1 MSKKTSRKEAD
12 RAYYIENRTE
22 ILKKQA
28 AYRLKNKARI
38 ARYQKVK
45 QQEYKEARIKKEG

>member
-12 RAYYIENRTE
+12 RAYYIENRTKV
-22 ILKKQA
+22 LRKQK

-38 ARYQKVK
+38 AKYQKVK
-45 QQEYKEARIKKEG
+45 QQEYREARIKKEG